1 MALILMLFKVLL
13 LATAAILEM
22 HRNKNHSAATKA
34 RIKAACSF
42 LVDFL
47 FFFLKKTKTQN
58 PPKMWLHTLQQGQLH
73 AATWL
78 EAE

>member
-47 FFFLKKTKTQN
+47 FFFLKKKNNPKPTQN
-58 PPKMWLHTLQQGQLH
+58 VVAHPPTRPVARCHMAGG
-73 AATWL
+73 
-78 EAE
+78 